1 MSMRQFSTSVKVLLL
16 AGLFVSTLVPRVTA
30 QTACDRACLTGH
42 LDAWF
47 KGLVANSATGVSVAR
62 DVKITQNGE
71 VVPLTSTFWASAD
84 GVPYRWDIAN
94 PRLGDTASEAVIRNA
109 DGSLTM
115 LSVRLKVKN
124 GAITEVE
131 TIKANK
137 GDANALWGPEVLL
150 KRGLTPALQLTIR
163 EAERD
168 SYYRLIAAA
177 EGYWR
182 AFQTN
187 GTPAYHPADLLPD
200 TERFENGLQ
209 TTGMV
214 RDGAYV
220 SAASGFDAGRFL
232 NRNLW
237 DRRYPVVDE
246 ERGIVLSMVRFGLKD
261 GQKSQA
267 TATANSR
274 IVAEFFTVK
283 RGLIQE
289 VHAVLFNVPDTL
301 PTQWPAE
308 YGPGRGGAGW

>member
-1 MSMRQFSTSVKVLLL
+1 MRPISKVITVLFSACLL
-16 AGLFVSTLVPRVTA
+16 AAALTPTVKA
-30 QTACDRACLTGH
+30 QGTCDRACLTVFVDG
-42 LDAWF
+42 WF
-47 KGLVANSATGVSVAR
+47 KGLAANSATGVPIAK
-62 DVKITQNGE
+62 DAKITQNGQ
-71 VVPLTSTFWASAD
+71 LTTLAGTFWKGVDS
-84 GVPYRWDIAN
+84 VPYRWDIAN
-94 PRLGDTASEAVIRNA
+94 IRMGDTGTEAVVKNA

-131 TIKANK
+131 TVKTNK
-137 GDANALWGPEVLL
+137 GEANALWGPEVLL
-150 KRGLTPALQLTIR
+150 QKGVSPALQLTIR

-177 EGYWR
+177 ESYWR

-200 TERFENGLQ
+200 VQRFENGLQ

-232 NRNLW
+232 GRNLW

-246 ERGIVLSMVRFGLKD
+246 ERGIVMSMLRFGLKD
-261 GQKSQA
+261 GARSQA

-274 IVAEFFTVK
+274 IVAEWFAVK
-283 RGLIQE
+283 HGLIQE
-289 VHAVLFNVPDTL
+289 VHAVLFNVPDTM
-301 PTQWPAE
+301 PTAWPAE